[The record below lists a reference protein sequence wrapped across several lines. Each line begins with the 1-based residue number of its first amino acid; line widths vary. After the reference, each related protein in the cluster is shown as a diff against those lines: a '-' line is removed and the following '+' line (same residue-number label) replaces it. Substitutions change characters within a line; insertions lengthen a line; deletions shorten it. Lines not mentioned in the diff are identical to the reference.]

1 MEEESRPD
9 ISGWGGARAGAVG
22 VTLCSGHANVV
33 FDGGGDCDRR

>member
-1 MEEESRPD
+1 MEEES
-9 ISGWGGARAGAVG
+9 GHLGVGGGARAGAVG